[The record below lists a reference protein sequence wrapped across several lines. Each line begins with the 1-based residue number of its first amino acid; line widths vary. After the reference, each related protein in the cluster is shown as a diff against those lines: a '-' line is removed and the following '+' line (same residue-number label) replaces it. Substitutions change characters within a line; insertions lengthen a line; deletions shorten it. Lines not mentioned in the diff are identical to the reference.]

1 MKKDDT
7 KNDSKADKK
16 YANIK
21 VTNIGNSEV
30 EIEGE
35 IVAEYFEEHRKS
47 ALKKLTENAEI
58 PGFRKGFAPEKIVTA
73 RFGNIKILEDAA
85 QEALDSQYGSIVT
98 DHSIR
103 AVGAPQVTITKIAEK
118 NPLGFKIKT
127 SVFPEINLSDYK
139 ELAKK
144 TVAEI
149 TKKEENVAVEDK
161 EIEDVILQLRKSKV
175 EKKRVGADET
185 VESDETKDE
194 TTNETVG
201 GKLQEKKSQTEEN
214 LPIFD
219 DEFAKSVGD
228 FKNVTDL
235 REKIKENLLADK
247 KIRAKE
253 KVRLAI
259 LEVLV
264 EKTPM
269 TVPEL
274 FIESELVKMIAQFK
288 DDISRAGLTY
298 DTYLEHINKTEDD
311 IRKEWRENAVK
322 RAKTQLILGHV
333 ANTEKITPDEDVVKK
348 EIDHILGHHKD
359 ADRFRVRMY
368 VENML
373 TNEKVLEF
381 LENQK

>member
-35 IVAEYFEEHRKS
+35 IAAEYFEEHRKS

-85 QEALDSQYGSIVT
+85 QDALDSQYGSIVT

-127 SVFPEINLSDYK
+127 AVFPEINLSDYK

-149 TKKEENVAVEDK
+149 TKKEENFAVEDK

-185 VESDETKDE
+185 VETDETKDE
-194 TTNETVG
+194 TAD
-201 GKLQEKKSQTEEN
+201 KKSQTEEN

-235 REKIKENLLADK
+235 RDKIKENLLADK

-298 DTYLEHINKTEDD
+298 DTYLEHIKKTEDD

-333 ANTEKITPDEDVVKK
+333 ANTEKITPDEYVVKK

>member
-85 QEALDSQYGSIVT
+85 QDALDSQYGSIVT

-127 SVFPEINLSDYK
+127 AVFPEINLSDYK

-149 TKKEENVAVEDK
+149 TKKEENFAVEDK

-185 VESDETKDE
+185 VETDETKDE
-194 TTNETVG
+194 TAD
-201 GKLQEKKSQTEEN
+201 KKSQTEEN

-235 REKIKENLLADK
+235 RDKIKENLLADK

-298 DTYLEHINKTEDD
+298 DTYLEHIKKTEDD

-333 ANTEKITPDEDVVKK
+333 ANIEKITPDEDVVKK

>member
-21 VTNIGNSEV
+21 VTNLGNSEV

-35 IVAEYFEEHRKS
+35 IVAEHFEEHRKS

-58 PGFRKGFAPEKIVTA
+58 PGFRKGFAPENIITA

-98 DHSIR
+98 DYSIR

-127 SVFPEINLSDYK
+127 AVFPEINLSDYK

-144 TVAEI
+144 TVTEI
-149 TKKEENVAVEDK
+149 IKKEETLTVADK
-161 EIEDVILQLRKSKV
+161 EIEDVILQLRKSKA

-185 VESDETKDE
+185 VETDETKDG
-194 TTNETVG
+194 TAD
-201 GKLQEKKSQTEEN
+201 KKSQTEKN
-214 LPIFD
+214 LPVFD
-219 DEFAKSVGD
+219 DEFSKSVGD
-228 FKNVTDL
+228 FKTADEL

-259 LEVLV
+259 LEVLI

-298 DTYLEHINKTEDD
+298 DTYLEHIKKTEDD
-311 IRKEWRENAVK
+311 IRKEWRENAIK

-333 ANTEKITPDEDVVKK
+333 ANIEKIVPDEDVVKK
-348 EIDHILGHHKD
+348 EIEHILSHHKD

-381 LENQK
+381 LENQG

>member
-1 MKKDDT
+1 METDQKPK
-7 KNDSKADKK
+7 KK

-47 ALKKLTENAEI
+47 ALKKLTENTEI
-58 PGFRKGFAPEKIVTA
+58 PGFRKGFAPENIVTA

-85 QEALDSQYGSIVT
+85 QDALDSQYGSIVT

-127 SVFPEINLSDYK
+127 AVFPEINLSDYK

-149 TKKEENVAVEDK
+149 TKKEENFAVEDK

-185 VESDETKDE
+185 VETDETKDE
-194 TTNETVG
+194 TAD
-201 GKLQEKKSQTEEN
+201 KKSQTEEN

-235 REKIKENLLADK
+235 RDKIKENLLADK

-298 DTYLEHINKTEDD
+298 DTYLEHIKKTEDD

-373 TNEKVLEF
+373 TNEKVLKF